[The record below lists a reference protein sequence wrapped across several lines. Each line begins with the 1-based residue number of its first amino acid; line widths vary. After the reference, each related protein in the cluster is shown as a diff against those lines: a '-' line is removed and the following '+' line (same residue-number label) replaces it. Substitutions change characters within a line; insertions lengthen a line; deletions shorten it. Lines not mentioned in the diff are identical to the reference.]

1 MLVFF
6 LFFFYMLILAHG
18 RATNDHVEMGWMVR
32 QPSAWELFV
41 ETDTGRSRSIKN
53 VSSRNRIEKE
63 KSDALFV
70 YCLWK
75 RAEQR
80 LRLTRKT
87 CETIAEQLASEF
99 SFHALPPPRRTHSD
113 IS

>member
-1 MLVFF
+1 MCF
-6 LFFFYMLILAHG
+6 
-18 RATNDHVEMGWMVR
+18 
-32 QPSAWELFV
+32 SA
-41 ETDTGRSRSIKN
+41 K
-53 VSSRNRIEKE
+53 KHM
-63 KSDALFV
+63 DALFI

-75 RAEQR
+75 CGEQR

-99 SFHALPPPRRTHSD
+99 SFHALDPPRRTHSD